1 MKFWNDLD
9 GAVLLGKV
17 FSTPVPVSVVELSG
31 ISIDNDRNNIT
42 IGFDIDEIPD
52 VIPEKW
58 LKNKFNTCRIGLD
71 CGEIKN
77 LLMENIPTTSKLK
90 VEIKKADDCYLV
102 IISSNTSAIKF
113 TAKYIFLRGPTV
125 YFNTE
130 RL

>member
-9 GAVLLGKV
+9 GAVFLSKV

-52 VIPEKW
+52 IIPEKW

-71 CGEIKN
+71 CGGIKN
-77 LLMENIPTTSKLK
+77 LLMENVPTTAKLK
-90 VEIKKADDCYLV
+90 MEVKKTDDCYLV
-102 IISSNTSAIKF
+102 NISNNTSVIKF
-113 TAKYIFLRGPTV
+113 TTKYIFLRGPTV
-125 YFNTE
+125 YFNAE